1 MRKHAEPIA
10 NRWVFQVTILG
21 MTGFKVIP
29 RRKRKNVNKTD
40 SPDKAMDACQGA
52 GENGEKQ

>member
-29 RRKRKNVNKTD
+29 RRKRKNVNKTVQIR
-40 SPDKAMDACQGA
+40 PWMLVRVL
-52 GENGEKQ
+52 EKMVKSNN